1 MVLSNHIEKR
11 KQIEINNI
19 IDDMQSLFTRN
30 PSTLSWKEIGEKLY
44 EFGWRKNLY
53 LKGEEVHWEK
63 KPLTVGDKVIT
74 MGEVRMVEP
83 EEYGVLVEFELG
95 TQVWLIYESLY
106 KVQSTHNL
114 RKSKEIKND

>member
-19 IDDMQSLFTRN
+19 IDDMQSIFTRN

-114 RKSKEIKND
+114 LKSKEIKND